1 MPRMV
6 ESQSPPASSPAS
18 LSADAEGKA
27 GLPPRRC
34 LYCGVLFPRSAED
47 RFIFRCPEHRV
58 MED

>member
-1 MPRMV
+1 MRRMV
-6 ESQSPPASSPAS
+6 ESHSPSAS
-18 LSADAEGKA
+18 LPVSRSADAEGKA

-34 LYCGVLFPRSAED
+34 LYCRVLFPRSAEE